1 MTGLIGGTLPESTV
15 SELLERTPSR
25 SESNTLTFSRG
36 DIALGISHLGE
47 KDPGGWLTWDE
58 DGLTG
63 VLYGAVTNL
72 DDLEFDVGE
81 LFERV
86 FENPVDILPNVD
98 GPFVLACTDGDRV
111 VVATDKLGTRSCY
124 YSVDDGFVFGSN
136 LNELADTVDDPTVN
150 ERAIGD
156 LVMIGH
162 VWGDKTLLEEVTYL
176 DSGSVLEYEGG
187 DVEKTRYWKFNFDTR
202 ARSSFMPNLV
212 DAYRTCIRD
221 SAATMDGSVGLWL
234 SGGLDSRAMAGELSQ
249 HTDLLTYTYDANPAG
264 GGNIELAQEVA
275 ACLGLGNEEVE
286 LTPGPFVDN
295 FADAVT
301 LTDGMLGWNTFLNL
315 TATFNIPEP
324 TDILLEACGQG
335 GMMGDGLS
343 RAAIELS
350 DSPEDALYNAKHQTS
365 KDLVN
370 RILAGDVDLDQTY
383 REEVGKSQQNGYVET
398 VMDCYYRNYF
408 PRGDF
413 ASNKLVRSRAGT
425 RVPFAHGEF
434 LRAVTKMPLDQ
445 RVGWVPATRGKIP
458 FGTAEAKLELT
469 RQLGYGLEKIPYE
482 RTKVAPERPLWMH
495 AAGFVVGTS
504 LQRVRGKTAYGGRRM
519 QSLWSIKDEGLKSK
533 LTDLME
539 GAADREF
546 FDSDQI
552 TQLSEEH
559 FSGDVDHI
567 GAISGI
573 TTVEQWLQSNY
584 D

>member
-1 MTGLIGGTLPESTV
+1 MTGLIGGTLSESTLTA
-15 SELLERTPSR
+15 LLAKTPTR
-25 SESNTLTFSRG
+25 GDLETLTLSRG
-36 DIALGISHLGE
+36 DIALGLSHLGTR
-47 KDPGGWLTWDE
+47 DPRGWAHWDG
-58 DGLTG
+58 DGVTG
-63 VLYGAVTNL
+63 VLYGAVSNL
-72 DDLEFDVGE
+72 DDLGFSLGG
-81 LFERV
+81 LFRSV

-98 GPFVLACTDGDRV
+98 GPFVVACTDGDRV

-124 YSVDDGFVFGSN
+124 YSLADGFVFGSN
-136 LNELADTVDDPTVN
+136 LDAVASAVDDPTVN
-150 ERAIGD
+150 ERAVGD

-162 VWGDKTLLEEVTYL
+162 VWGDKTLLEEVSYL
-176 DSGSVLEYEGG
+176 DSGTVLEYADGA
-187 DVEKTRYWKFNFDTR
+187 VEKTRYWTFEFDTR
-202 ARSSFMPNLV
+202 ARSSFVPTLV

-249 HTDLLTYTYDANPAG
+249 HVDLLTYTYDANPAG
-264 GGNIELAQEVA
+264 GGNVELAREVA
-275 ACLGLGNEEVE
+275 ARLGLEHEEVE

-301 LTDGMLGWNTFLNL
+301 LTDGMLGWQTFLNL
-315 TATFNIPEP
+315 TAVFNISDP

-343 RAAIELS
+343 RAAVELS
-350 DSPEDALYNAKHQTS
+350 DSPEDALYRAKHQTS
-365 KDLVN
+365 KELVN
-370 RILAGDVDLDQTY
+370 RILSGDVDLDRTY
-383 REEVGKSQQNGYVET
+383 REEVAKSQQSGYVET
-398 VMDCYYRNYF
+398 VLDCYYRNYF

-445 RVGWVPATRGKIP
+445 RVGWVPATKGKIP

-469 RQLGYGLEKIPYE
+469 RRLGYGLETIPYE
-482 RTKVAPERPLWMH
+482 RTRVAPERPLWLH

-504 LQRVRGKTAYGGRRM
+504 LQRVRGKTAYGGRRL
-519 QSLWSIKDEGLKSK
+519 QSQWSIGDERLSSLLAGLM
-533 LTDLME
+533 DD
-539 GAADREF
+539 AADREF
-546 FDSDQI
+546 FDGDRI
-552 TQLSEEH
+552 RQLSEEH

-567 GAISGI
+567 GAVSGI
-573 TTVEQWLQSNY
+573 TTVEQWLQSHY